1 MDILALATALTV
13 MAAIVVGLLA
23 LQRSTASPRSDL
35 ERRLGGIIAETS
47 DLAPSMAEHEALRPG
62 RTGHT
67 PIIRSLLEG
76 HAWTANMASR
86 LERADIKLTVT
97 EFVALRIFV
106 GLMLT
111 LAPLIIL
118 GTTPVGLVAIAL
130 ALAAGWLL
138 PMFYVGFAES
148 HRVNKLNGQL
158 AEALTMLANSL
169 KSGFGLMQS
178 MDMVSRELEHPIS
191 TEFRRTLY
199 DINVGSSTEDAL
211 KSMAA
216 RSGSDDLDIV
226 ITAMLIQQS
235 TGGNLAEILENV
247 AHTLRERTR
256 IRGEIKTM
264 TSQQMLTGLI
274 IGGLPFA
281 LIALFSLINPS
292 YMTPLFTETVGNAM
306 LVMAGMLE
314 LFGILLIKRILAIE
328 V

>member
-23 LQRSTASPRSDL
+23 LHRSTASPRSDL
-35 ERRLGGIIAETS
+35 DRRLGSILAETS
-47 DLAPSMAEHEALRPG
+47 ELEPSMAEHEALRPG
-62 RTGHT
+62 RTGYT

-111 LAPLIIL
+111 LAPLLLL
-118 GTTPVGLVAIAL
+118 GTTPVGLAVIAL
-130 ALAAGWLL
+130 ALAAGSLL
-138 PMFYVGFAES
+138 PIYYVGFAQA
-148 HRVNKLNGQL
+148 RRLNMLNEQL

-178 MDMVSRELEHPIS
+178 MDMVARELDHPIS

-211 KSMAA
+211 KSLAA
-216 RSGSDDLDIV
+216 RNGSDDLDIV
-226 ITAMLIQQS
+226 ITAMLIQQG

-247 AHTLRERTR
+247 SHTLRERVR

-264 TSQQMLTGLI
+264 TSQQILTGWV
-274 IGGLPFA
+274 IGGLPVA
-281 LIALFSLINPS
+281 MIGLFSLINPS
-292 YMTPLFTETVGNAM
+292 YIAILFEETVGNVM